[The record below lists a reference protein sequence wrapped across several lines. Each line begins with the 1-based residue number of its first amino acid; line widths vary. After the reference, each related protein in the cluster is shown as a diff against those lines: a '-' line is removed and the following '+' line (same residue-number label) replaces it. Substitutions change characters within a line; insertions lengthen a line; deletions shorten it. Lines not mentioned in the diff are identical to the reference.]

1 MFDSSRPG
9 VPGNAFPLDAA
20 APPRLASAL
29 PKVLG
34 DLALA
39 TVVPLQPWVNEV
51 VPHVLEILQAHSSA
65 SKQRTSLRTLG
76 KSNGTMLPQRS

>member
-1 MFDSSRPG
+1 MFDSSHPG
-9 VPGNAFPLDAA
+9 VPGELDAA

-29 PKVLG
+29 LTALG

-39 TVVPLQPWVNEV
+39 TVVAPQPWVNELA
-51 VPHVLEILQAHSSA
+51 PHVLEILQDQSSA
-65 SKQRTSLRTLG
+65 SQQRTSLRMLG